1 VDCANEKSK
10 NYALECTLFRT
21 LGTLLFFIFCNR
33 QQVFSKFQPLDS
45 LHYFS
50 LAYLQFLAHVAWH
63 FWHIDHKNG
72 VTGSFGCVSEKKINR
87 ISYGYISVYIEV
99 LNRCLRLRGCVARS
113 QLNDPFA
120 AKFRKAKAETTN
132 NNSHTAVAYYTGLQ
146 NNILKILQEG

>member
-1 VDCANEKSK
+1 MKKAKTMHLS
-10 NYALECTLFRT
+10 ALYFELLVLFY
-21 LGTLLFFIFCNR
+21 FVFFCNR

-45 LHYFS
+45 LHFFS